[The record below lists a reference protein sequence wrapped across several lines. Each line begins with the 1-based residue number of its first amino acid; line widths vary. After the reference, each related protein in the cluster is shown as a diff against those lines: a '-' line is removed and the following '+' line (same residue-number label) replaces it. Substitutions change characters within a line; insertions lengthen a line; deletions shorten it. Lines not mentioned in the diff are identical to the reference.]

1 MLQPMVIIRGSSSTF
16 WPKQPVLLIIMKET
30 LGIPAPGNVC
40 VECVSAAWKHFVK
53 TDFFSSSL
61 HNSGDP
67 AGQSP
72 LLSLLYSFFLRP
84 SLLPSISVS
93 SLPPWVP
100 ASFRPSL
107 GNQTD
112 ACAAASLPE
121 PLLLFLPHR
130 PLVCYVT
137 RDTFW
142 LQTAASRSS
151 ERVQLCYT
159 DDVSLLLSW

>member
-1 MLQPMVIIRGSSSTF
+1 MWSACQRHETILSR
-16 WPKQPVLLIIMKET
+16 LI
-30 LGIPAPGNVC
+30 
-40 VECVSAAWKHFVK
+40 
-53 TDFFSSSL
+53 FFSSSL

-151 ERVQLCYT
+151 
-159 DDVSLLLSW
+159 VSNSVTLTMFPCCCLGSFVLAQK